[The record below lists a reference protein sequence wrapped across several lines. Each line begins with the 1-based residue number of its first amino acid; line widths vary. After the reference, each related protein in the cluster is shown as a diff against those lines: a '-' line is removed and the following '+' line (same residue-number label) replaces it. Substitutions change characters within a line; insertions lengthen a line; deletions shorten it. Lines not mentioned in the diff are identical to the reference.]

1 MFWNNTE
8 ITIEGAATVMACF
21 ETVFKVRFG
30 TATYIDVTYHSNLGI
45 NPVRYYPD
53 ANGESYLP
61 FGDLARVL
69 VDSGVSGA
77 GVVVFEVV
85 DDVDGTPVQVKVN
98 LYAGYVPRS
107 QDGICPPHRFPA
119 SGYNMNSMF
128 AFDPVGAWPQSSQ
141 IEKSIDGG
149 LTWNIQTIK
158 TVQSDGVVEYY
169 IPTYSYNVGDLYR
182 VMLAGVEMWRC
193 TVTDEECGA
202 KMLVEWLAD
211 DQKTRQ
217 SWAFEVVD
225 VVRTTTD
232 TQEVDDTTYYGGTFF
247 KTKKNWKLTVKGKVR
262 GLSEQEARYFGNLP
276 NAQITNTTC
285 TEDATLTYIA
295 IWQGQQIAA
304 VCTDKKSERN
314 PNSNERFDLTFTFD
328 LYTFKTF

>member
-8 ITIEGAATVMACF
+8 ITIEGTATVMACF

-30 TATYIDVTYHSNLGI
+30 TATYIDVTYHTNLGI

-53 ANGESYLP
+53 ANGECYLP
-61 FGDLARVL
+61 FGDLARAL
-69 VDSGVSGA
+69 VESGVSGA
-77 GVVVFEVV
+77 GIVVFEAV
-85 DDVDGTPVQVKVN
+85 DDVDGTPVQVTVN

-107 QDGICPPHRFPA
+107 QDGIYPPHRFPVA
-119 SGYNMNSMF
+119 SYNMNSMF
-128 AFDPVGAWPQSSQ
+128 AFDPIGTWPQSAQ

-149 LTWNIQTIK
+149 NTWAVQTIK
-158 TVQSDGVVEYY
+158 STDGVVEFY

-193 TVTDEECGA
+193 AVTEEECGA
-202 KMLVEWLAD
+202 KLFVEWLAD

-217 SWAFEVVD
+217 SWMFEIVD

-232 TQEVDDTTYYGGTFF
+232 TQSVDDTSFFGGTFF

-262 GLSEQEARYFGNLP
+262 GLSEQEARYFDNLP
-276 NAQITNTTC
+276 NAQINSVTC
-285 TEDATLTYIA
+285 TEDVTLLWISV
-295 IWQGQQIAA
+295 WQNQPVAA

-314 PNSNERFDLTFTFD
+314 PNSVERFDLTFTFD